1 MKRYRLGT
9 QVRKLLMKLTIPI
22 VCLFFLSVFLGELF
36 AESVQE
42 YQKATDCLTRKG
54 EVYFK
59 FNIENRAMLDSL
71 TRIVSLDNVD
81 GTIVYAYANSKEFAR
96 FRKMKIEYEVLTLP
110 GELIKDPKMFDLKK
124 GESKAWDAYP
134 TYESYVAL
142 MAQFAAAHPDLCR
155 IVDAGNTVAGRKILF
170 AVISDNVTVDEAEPY
185 IMYTSSIH
193 GDETAGY
200 GMLLHLIDS
209 LLTGYATSNE
219 IRNMVNST
227 SIWINPLANPD
238 GTYAGGNASV
248 SGATRYNGNNIDI
261 NRNFPN
267 PVGGNHPDGESWQ
280 PETERMMTL
289 ASSRQFT
296 LSANFHGGAELV
308 NYPWDS
314 WTSSVNASP
323 DDLYWQH
330 ICREYV
336 DSIHAHSPTD
346 YMIDQNNG
354 ITNGGDW
361 YVVYGSR
368 QDYMTYYK
376 HCREVTIEM
385 SHTKLLPTTD
395 LVNFWNYNFRSL
407 FFYIKEA
414 SNGFGGVITD
424 NRTGN
429 VISATVSV
437 VGHDRDNSEVISS
450 AILGDYYRPMQAGT
464 FSVEIRAP
472 GYVTRVVPISV
483 NYHQRTLL
491 NASLD
496 QVRTTDKIT
505 LTGTLLNSSGV
516 PVGTP
521 SSVTYNVSVRL
532 HTHASTNAQVYKE
545 DFLTAN
551 GQGVTISNG
560 GFRIILGKGQ
570 TTDNLQ
576 SVLASHNNLW
586 VEIVV
591 DNDVLSRIP
600 LTASP
605 FVLTH

>member
-1 MKRYRLGT
+1 
-9 QVRKLLMKLTIPI
+9 
-22 VCLFFLSVFLGELF
+22 
-36 AESVQE
+36 
-42 YQKATDCLTRKG
+42 
-54 EVYFK
+54 
-59 FNIENRAMLDSL
+59 
-71 TRIVSLDNVD
+71 
-81 GTIVYAYANSKEFAR
+81 
-96 FRKMKIEYEVLTLP
+96 
-110 GELIKDPKMFDLKK
+110 
-124 GESKAWDAYP
+124 
-134 TYESYVAL
+134 
-142 MAQFAAAHPDLCR
+142 
-155 IVDAGNTVAGRKILF
+155 
-170 AVISDNVTVDEAEPY
+170 
-185 IMYTSSIH
+185 
-193 GDETAGY
+193 
-200 GMLLHLIDS
+200 
-209 LLTGYATSNE
+209 
-219 IRNMVNST
+219 MVNST

-238 GTYAGGNASV
+238 GTYAGGNTSV

-280 PETERMMTL
+280 PETERMMAV
-289 ASSRQFT
+289 ASARQFT
-296 LSANFHGGAELV
+296 LSANFHGGAELL

-314 WTSSVNASP
+314 WTSGVNASP

-336 DSIHAHSPTD
+336 DSIHTHSPAD

-368 QDYMTYYK
+368 QDYMNYYK
-376 HCREVTIEM
+376 HCREITVEM
-385 SHTKLLPTTD
+385 SHTKLLPTTE
-395 LVNFWNYNFRSL
+395 LLNFWNYNFRSL

-414 SNGFGGVITD
+414 SNGFSGVITD

-450 AILGDYYRPMQAGT
+450 AIFGDYYRPMQAGT
-464 FSVEIRAP
+464 FSVEIRAS
-472 GYVTRVVPISV
+472 GYVTRVVPVTV

-505 LTGTLLNSSGV
+505 LSGTLLNSSGV
-516 PVGTP
+516 PIGTP
-521 SSVTYNVSVRL
+521 SPVTYNVSVRL
-532 HTHASTNAQVYKE
+532 HTHSSTNAQVYKE
-545 DFLTAN
+545 DFLTTN

-560 GFRIILGKGQ
+560 VFRTILGKGQ
-570 TTDNLQ
+570 STDNLQ
-576 SVLASHNNLW
+576 SVIASHNNLW